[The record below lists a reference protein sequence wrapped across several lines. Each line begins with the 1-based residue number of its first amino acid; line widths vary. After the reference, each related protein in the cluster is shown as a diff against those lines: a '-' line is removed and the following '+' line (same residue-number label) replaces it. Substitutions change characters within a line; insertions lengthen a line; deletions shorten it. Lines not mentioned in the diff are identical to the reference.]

1 MKLNLLL
8 PVVLFLSLTSC
19 DYINKRT
26 VNGNGELSN
35 ETRNISSANK
45 IKLEGSMDVDLIPG
59 SSPSVK
65 VIADK
70 NLLQYIET
78 KNDNGELVIK
88 VSDDYNL
95 KSSNQIK
102 VEVTTPTLESLDV
115 AGNGKVNGKGK
126 FTSSNKFDLDLAGN
140 SDVDIE
146 INTPSVDVSIAGSGN
161 IEVKGETKKLDVSIA
176 GSGNFKGDN
185 LMAED
190 ADVSV
195 AGSGDVHVFADSKL
209 DVQVMG
215 SGDVYYKG
223 NAQVKSNIMGSGKVV
238 RQ

>member
-8 PVVLFLSLTSC
+8 SAILFLSFASC

-26 VNGNGELSN
+26 VNGNGDFSN

-59 SSPSVK
+59 SGPSVK

-78 KNDNGELVIK
+78 KNEGGELVIK
-88 VSDDYNL
+88 ISDDYNL
-95 KSSNQIK
+95 KSNNQIK
-102 VEVTTPTLESLDV
+102 VEVTTPALESLDV
-115 AGNGKVNGKGK
+115 AGNGKVVGKGK
-126 FTSSNKFDLDLAGN
+126 FSGSNKFDLDLAGN
-140 SDVDIE
+140 SDVDLD
-146 INTPSVDVSIAGSGN
+146 INTPAVDVSIAGSGN
-161 IEVKGETKKLDVSIA
+161 IEIKGETKKLGISIA
-176 GSGNFKGDN
+176 GSGNFKGDD

-195 AGSGDVHVFADSKL
+195 AGSGDVHVFADGKL

-238 RQ
+238 KQ

>member
-1 MKLNLLL
+1 MKLALL
-8 PVVLFLSLTSC
+8 PLTVLFLSFASC
-19 DYINKRT
+19 EYINRRT
-26 VNGNGELSN
+26 INGDGQLSN
-35 ETRNISSANK
+35 ETRNVSSANK
-45 IKLEGSMDVDLIPG
+45 VKLEGSMNVDLIPG
-59 SSPSVK
+59 SSASVK

-78 KNDNGELVIK
+78 KNENGELVIK
-88 VSDDYNL
+88 ISDDYNL
-95 KSSNQIK
+95 KSSNEIK
-102 VEVTTPTLESLDV
+102 VEVTTPVLESLDV

-126 FTSSNKFDLDLAGN
+126 FSGSNKFDLDLAGN

-146 INTPSVDVSIAGSGN
+146 INTPAVNVSIAGSGD

-190 ADVSV
+190 ADISV
-195 AGSGDVHVFADSKL
+195 AGSGDVHVYADNKL

-238 RQ
+238 KQ